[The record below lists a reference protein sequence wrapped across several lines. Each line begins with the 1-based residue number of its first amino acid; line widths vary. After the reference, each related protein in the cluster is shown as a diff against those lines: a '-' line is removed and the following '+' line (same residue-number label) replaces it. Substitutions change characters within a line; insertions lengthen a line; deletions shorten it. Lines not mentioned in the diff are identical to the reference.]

1 MPTLEKELMQEDDE
15 GEEENMMNDSLFI
28 KFKSSKKITEE
39 LQNFIEE
46 NLGMCELIENG
57 DDKIFIFELKINDI
71 DFESIQ

>member
-39 LQNFIEE
+39 L
-46 NLGMCELIENG
+46 
-57 DDKIFIFELKINDI
+57 
-71 DFESIQ
+71 